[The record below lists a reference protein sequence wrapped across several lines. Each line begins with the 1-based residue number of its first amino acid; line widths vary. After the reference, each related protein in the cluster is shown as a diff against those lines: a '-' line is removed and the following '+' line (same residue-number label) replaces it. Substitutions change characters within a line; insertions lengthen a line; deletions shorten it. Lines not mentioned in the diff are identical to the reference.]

1 VNVVPPHTWT
11 KRKELV
17 VAVSSATAKRT
28 TRNVEFT
35 LPSRDR
41 LRPLLNG
48 EVRAGMTVESV
59 EPVPDHRGVTRR
71 NSLSG
76 GRVLASALLPI
87 RRSAPSSPR
96 RCSPR
101 SSALSTSSGSRRDAG
116 RAPNSGLRRSVVRGL
131 SAIGLAR
138 PGSPEKLEPGR
149 AMSDSRARYHSL
161 SHRRRHPICAV
172 SGAPGRSPRQP
183 NRSLRRRRERPPRVP
198 REASV
203 RGNARA

>member
-48 EVRAGMTVESV
+48 EVRAGMTVESA

-71 NSLSG
+71 NSRSG
-76 GRVLASALLPI
+76 GSGACFRALTDSAICAIVTASVLAPLLGAIDQLGQP
-87 RRSAPSSPR
+87 P
-96 RCSPR
+96 
-101 SSALSTSSGSRRDAG
+101 SRRPRTEQRLAAFGGAG
-116 RAPNSGLRRSVVRGL
+116 P
-131 SAIGLAR
+131 IG
-138 PGSPEKLEPGR
+138 
-149 AMSDSRARYHSL
+149 DRARS
-161 SHRRRHPICAV
+161 
-172 SGAPGRSPRQP
+172 
-183 NRSLRRRRERPPRVP
+183 PRVP
-198 REASV
+198 REA
-203 RGNARA
+203 

>member
-71 NSLSG
+71 NSRSG
-76 GRVLASALLPI
+76 GSGARFRAPTDSAICAIVTTSVLAPLL
-87 RRSAPSSPR
+87 
-96 RCSPR
+96 
-101 SSALSTSSGSRRDAG
+101 G
-116 RAPNSGLRRSVVRGL
+116 
-131 SAIGLAR
+131 AIDQLG
-138 PGSPEKLEPGR
+138 
-149 AMSDSRARYHSL
+149 
-161 SHRRRHPICAV
+161 
-172 SGAPGRSPRQP
+172 QP
-183 NRSLRRRRERPPRVP
+183 P
-198 REASV
+198 
-203 RGNARA
+203 